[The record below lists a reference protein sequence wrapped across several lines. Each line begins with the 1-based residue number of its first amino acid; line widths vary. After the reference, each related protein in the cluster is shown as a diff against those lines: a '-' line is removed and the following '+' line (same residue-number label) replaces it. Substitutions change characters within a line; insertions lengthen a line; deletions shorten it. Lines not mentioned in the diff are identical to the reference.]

1 MTNFERILKEFAEET
16 RDAAKRNLGSRKIG
30 KNRSYGVA
38 SRSLQKSLTF
48 SIVGGSVRFG
58 SPLPYAGFLHWGVNG
73 TRNNRQAPYSYKN
86 ENKLPIPAILQWMK
100 DKGIRPRDKDGKF
113 VKNIGPRGGD
123 RRANTAYLIA
133 RSIKRKGI
141 KGLKYWTEAYETM
154 YPRYA
159 QKLAEAK
166 AEDVALQISAQIGNI
181 TATAK

>member
-16 RDAAKRNLGSRKIG
+16 SDAAKRNLGSRTIG
-30 KNRSYGVA
+30 KNKTYGVA
-38 SRSLQKSLTF
+38 SRALQKSLTF
-48 SIVGGSVRFG
+48 SIAGGSVRFG

-73 TRNNRQAPYSYKN
+73 TQKKHGSPYSYTTKQ
-86 ENKLPIPAILQWMK
+86 PPVGAIMEWMK
-100 DKGIRPRDKDGKF
+100 VKGVRLRDADGKF
-113 VKNIGPRGGD
+113 IPQTEEAMKGAAFG
-123 RRANTAYLIA
+123 IA
-133 RSIKRKGI
+133 RGIKRKGI
-141 KGLKYWTEAYETM
+141 KGVKYWSEAYETM